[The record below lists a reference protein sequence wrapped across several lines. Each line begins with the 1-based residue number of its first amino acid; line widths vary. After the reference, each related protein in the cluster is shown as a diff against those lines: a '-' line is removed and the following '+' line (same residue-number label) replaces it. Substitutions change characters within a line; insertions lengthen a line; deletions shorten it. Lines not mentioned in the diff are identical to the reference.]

1 MINPAPT
8 SKLDPALARGVLAEI
23 GPMTAGRPD
32 VIVLEFANTNYQL
45 HLKPTADIDTPV
57 GKRIIGTIE
66 VPARKIDVVGTGG
79 RYVEPVYGSP
89 RRVQGTIVA
98 ITERAIV
105 VNAGMPIHCIPT
117 ERDQRPE
124 DFEVGQFVSFDVM
137 PGASFRPV

>member
-1 MINPAPT
+1 M
-8 SKLDPALARGVLAEI
+8 LAEI
-23 GPMTAGRPD
+23 GQTTAGLPD
-32 VIVLEFANTNYQL
+32 FIVLEFANTSYRL
-45 HLKPTADIDTPV
+45 HLKPTAPIATPV

-79 RYVEPVYGSP
+79 RYVEPVYGTP

-98 ITERAIV
+98 LTERAIV

-117 ERDQRPE
+117 ERDQRPG
-124 DFEVGQFVSFDVM
+124 DFELGQFVSFDVL